1 MAFYSSNYYEAG
13 DLGEYSLTPYADIHD
28 HHASLDQGPTSY
40 YYSSHEPPTQNS
52 YYHSSHEPPTQNS
65 YYYSSHEPPTQ
76 NLFQYDPTPSQY
88 YYACQN
94 SYTKPLSINYYPNV
108 YNPSY
113 DAEVTQFMI
122 SYSVSSKF
130 NELEFEEYDPTPYG
144 GGFDIVQTYGKP
156 LSPSLETCYPRSSGP
171 AALNPPSLEG
181 VTDGSIVPLSGKQE
195 PSQQAPKPIN
205 GSQPMQ
211 AVEEEKQH
219 QERREDQRS
228 QVEESPNQV
237 EESEEVVQGSYEH
250 GQEVYNQVPSGYGL
264 EAMDI
269 CESLFG
275 YWPCLARDFKRGNGN
290 GDSCY
295 EFGSGEGRY
304 GNPWKGTADYLFGSS
319 NPYGEIRDEGS
330 NYLQ

>member
-1 MAFYSSNYYEAG
+1 MQPKKYKKARKFVESHHLSSEISQDSFSVTSQSTFWQRIQCNSSEVVETRI
-13 DLGEYSLTPYADIHD
+13 LEHLESIKGEKIVYGSCRLIHKW
-28 HHASLDQGPTSY
+28 HSTAPT
-40 YYSSHEPPTQNS
+40 TMR
-52 YYHSSHEPPTQNS
+52 
-65 YYYSSHEPPTQ
+65 
-76 NLFQYDPTPSQY
+76 LVI
-88 YYACQN
+88 
-94 SYTKPLSINYYPNV
+94 L
-108 YNPSY
+108 
-113 DAEVTQFMI
+113 
-122 SYSVSSKF
+122 F

-219 QERREDQRS
+219 QERREDQPS

-319 NPYGEIRDEGS
+319 NPYGEIRDGGS